1 MTKKTTYPA
10 NDTRKIIA
18 SPASDQPRKGPDL
31 PSCGDSGIRIA
42 RDGTWFHRN
51 SPIGRKALVKLFSSV
66 LRREAD
72 GTYWLV
78 TPVERGRVEVED
90 APFTAVELSVIGQ
103 GPAQILRF
111 RTNVDDWVEVGP
123 ENSIRVAIAPDTR
136 EPRPYIFVRAG
147 LEALILRPVYYRLA
161 DLAVEHDAE
170 GVTKLGVWSNK
181 VFFPL
186 GCPD

>member
-1 MTKKTTYPA
+1 MTKKTTDPA
-10 NDTRKIIA
+10 DDTRKISA
-18 SPASDQPRKGPDL
+18 SPASDQTWKGPDL

-51 SPIGRKALVKLFSSV
+51 LPIRRKALVKLFSSV

-90 APFTAVELSVIGQ
+90 APFTAVELSVIGH

-111 RTNVDDWVEVGP
+111 RTNVGDWVEAGP
-123 ENSIRVAIAPDTR
+123 ENPIRVAIAPDTR

-161 DLAVEHDAE
+161 DLAVEHDAD
-170 GVTKLGVWSNK
+170 GVTTLGVWSNK